1 MQHLKSD
8 NWIAL
13 GILVAMV
20 SAAILVVYMPQ
31 DRKLDELREQI
42 VTQRNQL
49 GEDVEKTAVIP
60 VMVQQIDTMKQRYKG
75 FDRRLPKQRELA
87 LFLREISSILA
98 SQELSNQL
106 TEPGNPTQEELFY
119 TLPIIMKFRG
129 PYLSLASL
137 LKRIDGME
145 RLTRI
150 QKLSIATDKKGK
162 DLNIELQMNIYFKE
176 G

>member
-1 MQHLKSD
+1 MPHLKPD

-20 SAAILVVYMPQ
+20 SATIFVVYMPQ

-42 VTQRNQL
+42 VTQRNKL
-49 GEDVEKTAVIP
+49 SEDVKKTAVIP

-106 TEPGNPTQEELFY
+106 TEPGNPTQEELFH

-137 LKRIDGME
+137 LKQIDEME
-145 RLTRI
+145 RLTRV
-150 QKLSIATDKKGK
+150 QKLSIATDAKGK
-162 DLNIELQMNIYFKE
+162 HLNIELQMNIYFKE